1 MPRLVALLRGINLAR
16 TRRVAMADLRALLA
30 AAGYADVRT
39 HLQSGNV
46 IVSTDRAPDE
56 AARDLEARIAE
67 RFGFDVDVLV
77 RTAEELAD
85 VVAANPL
92 GEVATDGSRHF
103 VAFLSGE
110 PDAAAVAE
118 IAARDFGSERFTARG
133 REIYVWCPEGL
144 RDCGV
149 MKAIGDRRLAVA
161 TATVR
166 NWNTVTKLLELAAAP
181 G

>member
-16 TRRVAMADLRALLA
+16 TRRIAMADLREALTA
-30 AAGYADVRT
+30 GGYADVRT

-46 IVSTDRAPDE
+46 VLTTDQAPDA
-56 AARDLEARIAE
+56 AARDLETRIAE

-77 RTAEELAD
+77 RTADELAE

-92 GEVATDGSRHF
+92 GEFATDGSKHF
-103 VAFLSGE
+103 VAFLSGA
-110 PDAAAVAE
+110 PDSDAVAA
-118 IAARDFGSERFTARG
+118 IAERDFGDERFTAIG
-133 REIYVWCPEGL
+133 REIYVWCPDGL

-149 MKAIGDRRLAVA
+149 MKAIADRRLAVA

-166 NWNTVTKLLELAAAP
+166 NWNTVAKLLELARPPA
-181 G
+181 